1 MTPALLAAFSLAG
14 CGWQDRVAPIEL
26 ASELVVAVRVTPISY
41 TVEAD
46 ARSMAFEQALV
57 EKLAASLDRSL
68 RFIPVRSDQEV
79 IDLLLEGK
87 AHLGAGWLTPTS
99 DPRLTSTPPFHFD
112 DVVLVQNEAWL
123 PVEELDQLSSKTLHL
138 PKGSRLL
145 KPLTDLRSNRIPSL
159 TLIERRDD
167 KGMTVLQAVA
177 DQQVEF
183 TAAPRQQFLAAQN
196 HFPEL
201 QSGTILYPL
210 QPIVWLMNNV
220 SNPVRDRINNFVTA
234 AHTNGLLTQMKD
246 LHFSFLHRLTKL
258 DASTFIARTDSRLPR
273 YEEVFRQAQISTG
286 IDWRL
291 LAALAYQESQWDP
304 LATSPTGV
312 RGMMMLTEETADRLR
327 VTNRLDA
334 DQSIRAG
341 SRYVAMLRD
350 ELPPEVREPDRTW
363 LALAAYNLGMGHLNG
378 GRAIAR
384 GRQINPN
391 SWFEMK
397 KILPLLAR
405 PEIYERLKSGRAR
418 GGEAVILVENVRAY
432 YDILQRLR
440 EPFEPLP
447 DPEPELNTTQET
459 LRRLRAEARPENL
472 FRP

>member
-1 MTPALLAAFSLAG
+1 
-14 CGWQDRVAPIEL
+14 
-26 ASELVVAVRVTPISY
+26 
-41 TVEAD
+41 
-46 ARSMAFEQALV
+46 
-57 EKLAASLDRSL
+57 
-68 RFIPVRSDQEV
+68 
-79 IDLLLEGK
+79 
-87 AHLGAGWLTPTS
+87 
-99 DPRLTSTPPFHFD
+99 
-112 DVVLVQNEAWL
+112 
-123 PVEELDQLSSKTLHL
+123 
-138 PKGSRLL
+138 
-145 KPLTDLRSNRIPSL
+145 
-159 TLIERRDD
+159 
-167 KGMTVLQAVA
+167 
-177 DQQVEF
+177 
-183 TAAPRQQFLAAQN
+183 
-196 HFPEL
+196 
-201 QSGTILYPL
+201 
-210 QPIVWLMNNV
+210 
-220 SNPVRDRINNFVTA
+220 
-234 AHTNGLLTQMKD
+234 
-246 LHFSFLHRLTKL
+246 
-258 DASTFIARTDSRLPR
+258 
-273 YEEVFRQAQISTG
+273 
-286 IDWRL
+286 
-291 LAALAYQESQWDP
+291 
-304 LATSPTGV
+304 
-312 RGMMMLTEETADRLR
+312 

-384 GRQINPN
+384 GRQLNPN

-447 DPEPELNTTQET
+447 EPEPQLNATRET